1 MDSSAEQPSPDLPT
15 LERMARMRKLWQW
28 LALLVVS
35 LLFAGALELAALP
48 AALLIGPMLAAIVAG
63 TNGATVRVPRLLF
76 GAAQAIV
83 GCLVAASI
91 SADIFP
97 VFTQEWPLFLGV
109 VVATVTASS
118 LLGWLISR
126 WRILPGTTAVWGS
139 SPGAATAM
147 VLMAGA
153 FGADQRLVAFMQ
165 YLRVIFVSMTAAL
178 VAKMWVDTSDV
189 EIPAIIWFPP
199 IDAQAFAAT
208 IGIAVVGGLGGKLC
222 RLPSPFFLGT
232 FVFGTV
238 VHLGLGV
245 EMQLPQWLLAVSYAM
260 VGWSIGLNFTRA
272 ILRHAARALPQIIA
286 SIVALIAFC
295 GGLAFMISHLLGID
309 PLTAYLATSPGG
321 MDSIAIIAAAAQN
334 VDISFVMALQS
345 ARFLIVLLI
354 GPSVARLVARSV
366 RQ

>member
-1 MDSSAEQPSPDLPT
+1 MDSSAEQLPDQPAI
-15 LERMARMRKLWQW
+15 ERMARLHKLWQW
-28 LALLVVS
+28 LALLIVS
-35 LLFAGALELAALP
+35 TLFAGALELAALP

-63 TNGATVRVPRLLF
+63 TNGARVRVPRLLF
-76 GAAQAIV
+76 GAAQAVV

-91 SADIFP
+91 SAGIFP
-97 VFTQEWPLFLGV
+97 VFYREWPLFLGV
-109 VVATVTASS
+109 VIATVTASS

-139 SPGAATAM
+139 SPGASTAM

-165 YLRVIFVSMTAAL
+165 YLRVIVVSMTAAL
-178 VAKMWVDTSDV
+178 VAKMWVDTSGV
-189 EIPAIIWFPP
+189 EVPAIIWFPP
-199 IDAQAFAAT
+199 IDPHAFAAT
-208 IGIAVVGGLGGKLC
+208 IGIALVGGLSGKLL

-232 FVFGTV
+232 FILGSII
-238 VHLGLGV
+238 HLGLGV
-245 EMQLPQWLLAVSYAM
+245 EMQLPPWLLAVSYAL
-260 VGWSIGLNFTRA
+260 VGWSIGLNFTRP

-295 GGLAFMISHLLGID
+295 GGLGFMMSHLLGMD

-321 MDSIAIIAAAAQN
+321 MDSIAIIAAAARN

-345 ARFLIVLLI
+345 ARFLIVLLV
-354 GPSVARLVARSV
+354 GPSVARLVARGI
-366 RQ
+366 RE